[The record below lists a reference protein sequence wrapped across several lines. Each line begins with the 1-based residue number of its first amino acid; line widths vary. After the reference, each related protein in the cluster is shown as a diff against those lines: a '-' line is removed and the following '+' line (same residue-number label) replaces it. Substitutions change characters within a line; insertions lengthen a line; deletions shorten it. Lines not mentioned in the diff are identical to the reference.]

1 MVSSWMGVGA
11 AMVTSAFQ
19 AYATA
24 SLNGMAMPANVTQEE
39 TDKMEVSDW
48 LELDKTSRWKYTVF
62 FFPPNIVLNTFQTH
76 FQLLIIRHTFCFTS
90 TFSQKIRALFLVTVY
105 TTVTRHWDSA
115 PLVVSTILQRQPS

>member
-1 MVSSWMGVGA
+1 MVSRWMGVGA

-48 LELDKTSRWKYTVF
+48 LELDKTSRWKYF
-62 FFPPNIVLNTFQTH
+62 SFPQIILFSTPFKLTFNFLLSGTPSVLHQHSHKRFVH
-76 FQLLIIRHTFCFTS
+76 CF
-90 TFSQKIRALFLVTVY
+90 
-105 TTVTRHWDSA
+105 
-115 PLVVSTILQRQPS
+115 